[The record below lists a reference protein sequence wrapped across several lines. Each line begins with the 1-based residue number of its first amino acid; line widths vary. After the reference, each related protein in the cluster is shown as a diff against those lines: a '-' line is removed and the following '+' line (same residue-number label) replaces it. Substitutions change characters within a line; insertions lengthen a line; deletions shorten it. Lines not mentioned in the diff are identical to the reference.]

1 MFTGIV
7 ESQGK
12 IIEVTPWKGGKT
24 FWVLSPLS
32 DTLQVDQSL
41 SHDGI
46 CLTVEETKE
55 ESYRVTAITETIAKT
70 TIGQWEPGYG
80 VNLERSLT
88 LSARLDGHIV
98 QGHVDTTAE
107 CIEREELGDS
117 WQYKFEFSKKYGHL
131 VIEKGS
137 IALNGISLTL
147 FDVTRKSFRVAII
160 PFTFGHTNIHK
171 VNPGDFVNLE
181 FDIFGKYAQRW
192 MQLIKDK

>member
-24 FWVLSPLS
+24 FWVHSPLS
-32 DTLQVDQSL
+32 DSLQIDQSL

-46 CLTVEETKE
+46 CLTVEETKV
-55 ESYRVTAITETIAKT
+55 ESYRVTAITETIAKS
-70 TIGQWEPGYG
+70 TIGQWKKGYE

-88 LSARLDGHIV
+88 LNARLDGHIV

-107 CIEREELGDS
+107 CVEREELGDS
-117 WQYKFEFSKKYGHL
+117 WQYKFEFSKKFGQL

-160 PFTFGHTNIHK
+160 PFTFEHTNIHQ
-171 VNPGDFVNLE
+171 VHPGNFVNLE

-192 MQLIKDK
+192 MQLTKRK